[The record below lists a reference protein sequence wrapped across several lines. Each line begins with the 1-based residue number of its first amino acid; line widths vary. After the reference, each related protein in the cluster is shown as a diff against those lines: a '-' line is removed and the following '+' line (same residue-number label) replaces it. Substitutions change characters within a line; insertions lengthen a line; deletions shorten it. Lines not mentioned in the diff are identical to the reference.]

1 MSPLHVIL
9 TTLFLWSYQADTVF
23 VFVVVVLFVCCVSQ
37 LLGDLRPNEVKHLP
51 GTGLPV
57 LGVEARRCIHT
68 LKDDASAES
77 SGMSGSVTWTAFLG
91 KEQDVHMHGG
101 VRGLEKAE
109 GGSHRYLSLLS

>member
-1 MSPLHVIL
+1 MKLSICPGLAYQ
-9 TTLFLWSYQADTVF
+9 FLGWR
-23 VFVVVVLFVCCVSQ
+23 
-37 LLGDLRPNEVKHLP
+37 LGGASTP
-51 GTGLPV
+51 
-57 LGVEARRCIHT
+57 T